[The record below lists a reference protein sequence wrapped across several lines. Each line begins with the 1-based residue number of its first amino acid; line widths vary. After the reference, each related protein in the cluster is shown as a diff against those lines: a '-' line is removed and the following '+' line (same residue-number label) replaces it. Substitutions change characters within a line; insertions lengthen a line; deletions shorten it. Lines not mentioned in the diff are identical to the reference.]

1 MFAEAKPLDQANRC
15 PLCHKDI
22 APGEDGWKLHLLQ
35 QGPCS
40 VASLLAIASGAAAFR
55 CADGFAAALRCVVCA
70 CAGCPLNP
78 RTSKGKSVGGPGI
91 DVAA

>member
-40 VASLLAIASGAAAFR
+40 VASLLAVLPRFVALTALLLL
-55 CADGFAAALRCVVCA
+55 CAALCA
-70 CAGCPLNP
+70 HAQ
-78 RTSKGKSVGGPGI
+78 
-91 DVAA
+91 AAR